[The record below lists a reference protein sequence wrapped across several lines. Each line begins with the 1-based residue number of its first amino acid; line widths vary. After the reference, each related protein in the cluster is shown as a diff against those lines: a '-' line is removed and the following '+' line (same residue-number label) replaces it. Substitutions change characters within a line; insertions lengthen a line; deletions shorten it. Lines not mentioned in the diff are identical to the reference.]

1 MAEKK
6 VIELDVKSNLG
17 SLKSQLKQAQQ
28 EVQTLADKFGATSAE
43 AIQAAKRAAELKD
56 RIGDAKSLTDAFNP
70 DAKFKALSGSLTGV
84 ASGFSAVTGAMGA
97 FGSENK
103 DVEKALLRVQSAM
116 ALSQGLQGLGEA
128 RDSFKQLGGVIR
140 DAAVKLGILTVTK
153 QADVAVTA
161 EQAIAQAASVGA
173 TEAQAVANATAGT
186 SFKVMGVAAKTSLNG
201 VKGAIAATGIGL
213 LVVALGTIVAYWDDI
228 KGLVSGVNAEQNK
241 QYENQKLITAEAKMQ
256 YDAFD
261 SSVNSL
267 KLQGKS
273 EKDIIKLRK
282 NKLFILLQENKQD
295 IANAEAKL
303 KSEVQGAKRNQ
314 EYAKMYMRLE
324 LEIMAL
330 TLRAAAAPIDL
341 MMISINKALSLLGL
355 AEIKMKPINSY
366 ITDMTKA
373 GADAFGKFLFDPDA
387 IAAEGK
393 KTIDE
398 LKGVYNANK
407 SSYDGIRLEIIAI
420 DKTAS
425 DKALEGNQEKIDK
438 LKAQEEEYQQSI
450 KDAKKNIL
458 NETLTQDEIEINA
471 VKEKYQKQLD
481 LAKSL
486 KKDTAVIEEAMGIEI
501 NAIRKKYADELETL
515 PMLPLVPIKTA
526 ATELV
531 GIAKQATQEELDAFV
546 TLAETKMAIRDA
558 DFDNASA
565 GIDLISK
572 LFEGNKKVQA
582 ASLIAENALA
592 IAKTIIATKASNQAA
607 RASGTALSIA
617 TAGASVVTAEALIL
631 RNNIGAGISIAGI
644 IAATGKGLSAL
655 KAGGA
660 PTGGD
665 TGGNTGGG
673 GGGGNSVMSANF
685 NVVGNSGINQLG
697 QLQQR
702 PTKAYV
708 VSGDMSTA
716 QSLDRNR
723 IENATLVQ

>member
-1 MAEKK
+1 MAETK
-6 VIELDVKSNLG
+6 VIELDVKTNLG
-17 SLKSQLKQAQQ
+17 SLKSQLKQAQA
-28 EVQTLADKFGATSAE
+28 EVQNLADKFGATSAQ
-43 AIQAAKRAAELKD
+43 AIEAAKRAADLKD

-97 FGSENK
+97 FGKENE
-103 DVEKALLRVQSAM
+103 DVEKALLKVQSAM
-116 ALSQGLQGLGEA
+116 AMSQGLQGLGEA
-128 RDSFKQLGGVIR
+128 RDSFKQFGGVLKDTFKNLSSESSLIGKSTSALGPIWKTVGLSGKSALSGIR
-140 DAAVKLGILTVTK
+140 
-153 QADVAVTA
+153 
-161 EQAIAQAASVGA
+161 
-173 TEAQAVANATAGT
+173 AG
-186 SFKVMGVAAKTSLNG
+186 
-201 VKGAIAATGIGL
+201 IAATGIGL
-213 LVVALGTIVAYWDDI
+213 LVIALGAVVAYWDDI
-228 KGLVSGVNAEQNK
+228 KAAISGVSKEQEQSNAKAHLLVESSSRLLKNYDNQN
-241 QYENQKLITAEAKMQ
+241 N
-256 YDAFD
+256 
-261 SSVNSL
+261 VL
-267 KLQGKS
+267 KLQGKTDKQILQGRIAI
-273 EKDIIKLRK
+273 EKQAIKNAQKEIELLIETRKAQKASNEERFSFLMTSNKMLLKFALGAIDFIAKPLDFLIGKINSVSKQLGFGEIKLSSDTIKESLNDYYK
-282 NKLFILLQENKQD
+282 NFEKLNREYGLGLLAFSDTTEFDAK
-295 IANAEAKL
+295 IKEAKDNLTAL
-303 KSEVQGAKRNQ
+303 KNESAGTALN
-314 EYAKMYMRLE
+314 
-324 LEIMAL
+324 IMQ
-330 TLRAAAAPIDL
+330 
-341 MMISINKALSLLGL
+341 
-355 AEIKMKPINSY
+355 
-366 ITDMTKA
+366 
-373 GADAFGKFLFDPDA
+373 
-387 IAAEGK
+387 
-393 KTIDE
+393 
-398 LKGVYNANK
+398 
-407 SSYDGIRLEIIAI
+407 I
-420 DKTAS
+420 DKEGTE
-425 DKALEGNQEKIDK
+425 KALESNQDKLDK
-438 LKAQEEEYQQSI
+438 LKAQEEEYQQSL
-450 KDAKKNIL
+450 KDAQLVAL
-458 NETLTQDEIEINA
+458 NDTLSQDEIEINA

-515 PMLPLVPIKTA
+515 PMLPIAPIKVA

-531 GIAKQATQEELDAFV
+531 GIAKKATQEELDAFV

-582 ASLIAENALA
+582 AALIAENALA

-617 TAGASVVTAEALIL
+617 TAGASVVTAEALVL

-655 KAGGA
+655 KAGGS

-665 TGGNTGGG
+665 TGGGGG
-673 GGGGNSVMSANF
+673 GGGGGGAVSPSF

>member
-6 VIELDVKSNLG
+6 VIELDVQTNLG
-17 SLKSQLKQAQQ
+17 SLKSQLKQAQAD
-28 EVQTLADKFGATSAE
+28 VQTLADKFGATSAE

-56 RIGDAKSLTDAFNP
+56 RIGDAKALTDAFNP
-70 DAKFKALSGSLTGV
+70 DAKFKSLSGSLTGV
-84 ASGFSAVTGAMGA
+84 ASGFSAVTGAMGLL
-97 FGSENK
+97 GQENK
-103 DVEKALLRVQSAM
+103 DVEKALLKVQSAM

-128 RDSFKQLGGVIR
+128 RDSFKQFGGVLKDTFKSLSSESSAIGQATGSLGPIWKAVGLSGKSALTGIR
-140 DAAVKLGILTVTK
+140 
-153 QADVAVTA
+153 
-161 EQAIAQAASVGA
+161 
-173 TEAQAVANATAGT
+173 AG
-186 SFKVMGVAAKTSLNG
+186 
-201 VKGAIAATGIGL
+201 IAATGIGL

-228 KGLVSGVNAEQNK
+228 KGLVSGVTSEQNK
-241 QYENQKLITAEAKMQ
+241 QYESQKLLTEEANLQ
-256 YDAFD
+256 YKAFD
-261 SSVNSL
+261 ASVNSL
-267 KLQGKS
+267 RLQGKS

-295 IANAEAKL
+295 ISNAEAKTKL
-303 KSEVQGAKRNQ
+303 EVEGAKRNQ
-314 EYAKMYMRLE
+314 SYAKLYMRIQLE
-324 LEIMAL
+324 MMAL
-330 TLRAAAAPIDL
+330 SLRAVAAPIDL
-341 MMISINKALSLLGL
+341 MMISINKALSLLGM

-366 ITDMTKA
+366 ITDMTTA
-373 GADAFGKFLFDPDA
+373 GAEAFGKLLFDPEA

-393 KTIDE
+393 KTVNE
-398 LKGVYNANK
+398 LKGIYNANK
-407 SSYDGIRLEIIAI
+407 SSYDGLRLEIIEI
-420 DKTAS
+420 DKDAS
-425 DKALEGNQEKIDK
+425 DKALQGNQDKINK
-438 LKAQEEEYQQSI
+438 LKEQEEEYQQALR
-450 KDAKKNIL
+450 DANKTKL
-458 NETLTQDEIEINA
+458 NDTLSQDEIEINA

-486 KKDTAVIEEAMGIEI
+486 KKDTTAIEDAMGIEI
-501 NAIRKKYADELETL
+501 NAIRKKYADELEDL
-515 PMLPLVPIKTA
+515 PMKPIPAFKAA

-531 GIAKQATQEELDAFV
+531 GIAKQATQEELDAFAAV
-546 TLAETKMAIRDA
+546 AETKAAIRDA

-572 LFEGNKKVQA
+572 LFAGNKKIQA
-582 ASLIAENALA
+582 ATLIAENALA

-617 TAGASVVTAEALIL
+617 SGGASVVAAEALIL

-655 KAGGA
+655 KEGGA
-660 PTGGD
+660 PTGGN
-665 TGGNTGGG
+665 TGGGGGG

>member
-1 MAEKK
+1 MAETK
-6 VIELDVKSNLG
+6 VIELDVKTNLG
-17 SLKSQLKQAQQ
+17 SLKSQLKQAQA
-28 EVQTLADKFGATSAE
+28 EVQNLADKFGATSAQ
-43 AIQAAKRAAELKD
+43 AIEAAKRAADLKD

-97 FGSENK
+97 FGKENE
-103 DVEKALLRVQSAM
+103 DVEKALLKVQSAM
-116 ALSQGLQGLGEA
+116 AMSQGLQGLGEA
-128 RDSFKQLGGVIR
+128 RDSFKQFGGVLKDTFKNLSSESSLIGKSTSALGPIWKTVGLSGKSALSGIR
-140 DAAVKLGILTVTK
+140 
-153 QADVAVTA
+153 
-161 EQAIAQAASVGA
+161 
-173 TEAQAVANATAGT
+173 AG
-186 SFKVMGVAAKTSLNG
+186 
-201 VKGAIAATGIGL
+201 IAATGIGL
-213 LVVALGTIVAYWDDI
+213 LVIALGAVVAYWDDI
-228 KGLVSGVNAEQNK
+228 KAAISGVSKEQEQSNAKAHLLVESSSRLLKNYDNQN
-241 QYENQKLITAEAKMQ
+241 N
-256 YDAFD
+256 
-261 SSVNSL
+261 VL
-267 KLQGKS
+267 KLQGKTDKQILQGRIAI
-273 EKDIIKLRK
+273 EKQAIKNAQKEIELLIETRKAQKAANEERFSFLMTSNKMLLKFALGAIDFIAKPLDFLIGKINSVSKQLGFGEIKLSSDTIKESLNDYYK
-282 NKLFILLQENKQD
+282 NFEKLNREYGLGLLAFSDTTEFDAK
-295 IANAEAKL
+295 IKEAKDNLTAL
-303 KSEVQGAKRNQ
+303 KNESAGTALN
-314 EYAKMYMRLE
+314 
-324 LEIMAL
+324 IMQ
-330 TLRAAAAPIDL
+330 
-341 MMISINKALSLLGL
+341 
-355 AEIKMKPINSY
+355 
-366 ITDMTKA
+366 
-373 GADAFGKFLFDPDA
+373 
-387 IAAEGK
+387 
-393 KTIDE
+393 
-398 LKGVYNANK
+398 
-407 SSYDGIRLEIIAI
+407 I
-420 DKTAS
+420 DKEGTE
-425 DKALEGNQEKIDK
+425 KALESNQDKLDK
-438 LKAQEEEYQQSI
+438 LKAQEEEYQQSL
-450 KDAKKNIL
+450 KDAQLVAL
-458 NETLTQDEIEINA
+458 NDTLSQDEIEINA

-515 PMLPLVPIKTA
+515 PMLPIAPIKVA

-531 GIAKQATQEELDAFV
+531 GIAKKATQEELDAFV

-582 ASLIAENALA
+582 AALIAENALA

-617 TAGASVVTAEALIL
+617 TAGASVVTAEALVL

-655 KAGGA
+655 KAGGS

-665 TGGNTGGG
+665 TGGGGG
-673 GGGGNSVMSANF
+673 GGGGGGAVSPSF